1 MRVTEPDEMGAR
13 RFPISSGF
21 TSSAPLV
28 GIFVAFILYAGMVE
42 YSAYAQSPT
51 LSFVS
56 GSAGGS
62 KVTLTFSSAI
72 RTSPMPDKSLFNVYE
87 LPSFSEPGVASLSVS
102 GATITLT
109 LSRAI
114 GVGLAVE
121 VWLCLDDTS
130 CGGNPLTATN
140 GATIAGHQKLS
151 PISAPAAAFSYASV
165 KGYRVQIYFDSAI
178 TTTQLPA
185 SSAFSFTGHMTEILN
200 VLWNTDHLELTLSRP
215 VPNGSEPDI
224 SYTKPATNPL
234 TSAGGDVV
242 NFNIKSS
249 SSTTFSDPGPVI
261 TALAAS
267 GDEVTLTS
275 DVALTAPAGAT
286 ASDFKVCTAWSA
298 TTGEHS
304 GCTDAS
310 ASVISGTSITLTFP
324 DGTLP
329 VNTTLW
335 LRYTA
340 QKANRLQDSSDST
353 RRLAVIETHPFTI
366 TGLLPTAS
374 TGTVN
379 GASISIT
386 FSGTLKTAS
395 ALAASAFSFTPA
407 NTVSA
412 ASASGTALNL
422 TLGTAV
428 AEGATL
434 TISYSPPA
442 SPAVA
447 LEAQD
452 GRGIAAFSLNLT
464 NETDTAPVLSSASVN
479 GSTLTLT
486 FDQSLKQTSIPA
498 ASAFAATIAGTATS
512 VSNVAISGRTVTL
525 TLAPAASHN
534 DAVTIAYTPPSQNP
548 LTDASDNDAAAISA
562 RSVTNNTPAPLS
574 TLSTATVD
582 GDTITLTFSGSL
594 SANTAL
600 STTSFTFSPANS
612 ATAAS
617 ASGSTVTITLNTA
630 LSEGATASITYT
642 APATATDGIQ
652 AADGRAVASFV
663 SSLVNNTDT
672 APVVNSISVNGAT
685 LRIVFDQ
692 ALASASVPA
701 TTAFTVRIGTMSNTA
716 TDVAIS
722 DRTVTLTLTNAVAHS
737 DTVTV
742 AYSRPSMNPLMDS
755 TNNQVANFGPSSAT
769 NNTPVPLPTLSSA
782 TVNGTSV
789 TLTFSGS
796 LKANSA
802 LATNAFSFTPATTVS
817 SASASGT
824 TVTITLQQRV
834 TDGATLSISYEKP
847 ETASSGLQATDGRSI
862 ADFSTSLVNNTDDA
876 PTAAS
881 AETNTAGT
889 EITVSF
895 SEALT
900 TDSSGTPAASAF
912 SVTGSATASSVAVS
926 GSTVTITMA
935 SAIAEGATLSLTYT
949 KPTSGGVIKDADQGR
964 LEVAAFSI
972 TVTNRTDVAP
982 VVSGNIVGN
991 GSTVSIGFDQILAS
1005 TTPAAGAFALTGTTA
1020 TVSAVAINS
1029 ATVTLTLS
1037 ASLKEG
1043 ASISLAYTPP
1053 SSGKLADPSGNAVV
1067 AFTATIDNQTDTAPA
1082 PISAAVAGTQLTI
1095 TFDQA
1100 LDSASVPSATA
1111 VAVSV
1116 AGNARSVS
1124 SIQISGSTATLTL
1137 ASTVRRGE
1145 AVTVSY
1151 TKPASSPLRDSS
1163 MLDTASFS
1171 SLSVVNRSRAMALS
1185 ASVDGSSGTIDF
1197 DSALVAD
1204 SMLDVGA
1211 FSFSPRYVVSSATAT
1226 GSKVQIAFQTP
1237 AVEIDS
1243 GITLDYDATAADM
1256 HPLRDAIGALP
1267 SFALSV
1273 TNNTDTV
1280 PVVYL
1285 PDSYVDGDSVRLAF
1299 DQDLDNRVPDVGQ
1312 FTISGSSATVTQVNL
1327 VNGTAPPI
1335 ATLTLTLSTAVQEG
1349 AAITIGYVKSEM
1361 ATKNL
1366 RDPEE
1371 NDVAAFSHAITNQTD
1386 TAPEVVTATVDGATI
1401 SVGFDQDLKPVS
1413 SVVPTHF
1420 SLSGTG
1426 RTIAS
1431 GEVRNVN
1438 GRGVLELSLNGDVHE
1453 TDTIKLSYARPS
1465 DYSGAI
1471 TVQDPEGNNAEL
1483 SDHLLTNLTDT
1494 PAVLVSATADGATLA
1509 LLFDQPLAS
1518 QAPATTAFAV
1528 SGSGRSVTGTAVADR
1543 TVTLTVSPPFRDK
1556 AVETSGSVS
1565 YTKPGSGGLQD
1576 DDGNPTESFAEAAI
1590 LNETDT
1596 IPAIVGDIVGNE
1608 DEISIT
1614 FDQPIRETP
1623 LIASSAFSLSGTSA
1637 TIDGVSILG
1646 DALTFTLDMALA
1658 EGNDD
1663 VTLTYAPPSMN
1674 PLQDRSMPANLVT
1687 GFTLAVSN
1695 VTDVGPA
1702 LKYGYVSNK
1711 QAVLVFDQLLS
1722 PTSAPSLPSAKCT
1735 VLDCVAGVRIL
1746 ESRAVVEASGFDVRG
1761 RKLTVNLRDTVSPD
1775 GDVKFHYRE
1784 ENKEDMLF
1792 SDTSNPGNPVKSIDE
1807 TGLLNL
1813 AAAGK
1818 IDGDEA
1824 TLRFGAT
1831 LSGSAVLSTFTV
1843 TSDGQDLPVAS
1854 ASSTSNE
1861 VTLTTSSAVADG
1873 VDVQASYAARP
1884 GGLSGTAATGDVVL
1898 VPSFNIALA
1907 NCTDTDPM
1915 PASIT
1920 AYNRQVRVAFDQEV
1934 RGDAAGQL
1942 RNAFSV
1948 RVNGGVNSIMS
1959 AEVSGSTVM
1968 LHLRGEI
1975 AEGDAVT
1982 VSYAPVGGNRL
1993 VDIEP
1998 GDLHETCRGT
2008 GWQLGMGSVVPQ
2020 FSRSAVNRVAQP
2032 PVPLAGTVEDRI
2044 VRVRFDDALNKSK
2057 IPAGTVFSMTA
2068 GARVMEVVGIS
2079 GNILTL
2085 RLNRPPDWDRSVRL
2099 SYAPPDSG
2107 ALADPGGLQ
2116 VAGFR
2121 RLRLENLTTGPRPV
2135 RIIGAE
2141 QLIIVEF
2148 DKELDPSRRAPSTTW
2163 WVHSLDF
2170 LSAERAWAPNGRT
2183 VVIEMEEP
2191 GLRPGAQAFLVHVA
2205 NLPYRTK
2212 LADRFGYRT
2221 ATFVLPIE
2229 NFTWEPP

>member
-21 TSSAPLV
+21 TSSVPLV

-42 YSAYAQSPT
+42 YSAHAQSPT

-62 KVTLTFSSAI
+62 KVTLTFSSAL
-72 RTSPMPDKSLFNVYE
+72 RTSPKPDKSLFSVYVG
-87 LPSFSEPGVASLSVS
+87 PTYSEPGIDSLSVS

-109 LSRAI
+109 LSSAI
-114 GVGLAVE
+114 EAGLEVA
-121 VWLCLDDTS
+121 VWLCLDDAT
-130 CGGNPLTATN
+130 CGGSLLTATN
-140 GATIAGHQKLS
+140 GATIAGNQELS
-151 PISAPAAAFSYASV
+151 PISLPAAAFSYASV
-165 KGYRVQIYFDSAI
+165 KGYRVQIYFDSEI

-185 SSAFSFTGHMTEILN
+185 SSAFSFTGHTTEILN

-242 NFNIKSS
+242 NFNIKNSS
-249 SSTTFSDPGPVI
+249 LTTFSDPGPVI

-329 VNTTLW
+329 VNTRLW

-366 TGLLPTAS
+366 TGPLPTAS

-434 TISYSPPA
+434 AISYSPPA

-525 TLAPAASHN
+525 TLATAASHN
-534 DAVTIAYTPPSQNP
+534 NAVTIAYTPPSQNP
-548 LTDASDNDAAAISA
+548 LTDASDNDVAAISA

-701 TTAFTVRIGTMSNTA
+701 TTAFTVRIGTMANTA

-722 DRTVTLTLTNAVAHS
+722 DRTVTLTLTNAVAHN

-900 TDSSGTPAASAF
+900 ADSSGTPAASAF
-912 SVTGSATASSVAVS
+912 AITGSATASSAAVS

-949 KPTSGGVIKDADQGR
+949 KPTSGGVLKDADQGQ
-964 LEVAAFSI
+964 LEVATFSI
-972 TVTNRTDVAP
+972 SVTNRTDVAP

-1020 TVSAVAINS
+1020 TVSAVAISS

-1349 AAITIGYVKSEM
+1349 AAITIGYAKSEM

-1366 RDPEE
+1366 RDPEG

-1386 TAPEVVTATVDGATI
+1386 TAPEAVTATVDGATI
-1401 SVGFDQDLKPVS
+1401 LVGFDQDLKPAS

-1420 SLSGTG
+1420 SLSGTE
-1426 RTIAS
+1426 RTVAS

-1438 GRGVLELSLNGDVHE
+1438 GRGILELSLNGDVHE

-1483 SDHLLTNLTDT
+1483 SNYLLTNLTDT

-1543 TVTLTVSPPFRDK
+1543 TVILTVSPPFRDK

-1637 TIDGVSILG
+1637 TINGVSVLG
-1646 DALTFTLDMALA
+1646 DTLTLTLDVALA

-1687 GFTLAVSN
+1687 GFTLAVNN

-1702 LKYGYVSNK
+1702 LEYGYVSNK
-1711 QAVLVFDQLLS
+1711 QAVLIFDQLLS
-1722 PTSAPSLPSAKCT
+1722 PTSAPSLPSTPC
-1735 VLDCVAGVRIL
+1735 DPGMMCVPGVRIL
-1746 ESRAVVEASGFDVRG
+1746 ESGTVLEASSLEVRG
-1761 RKLTVNLRDTVSPD
+1761 RELAVNLRDVVNPD
-1775 GDVKFHYRE
+1775 AVMKFHYE
-1784 ENKEDMLF
+1784 KETKENMTLA
-1792 SDTSNPGNPVKSIDE
+1792 DTSSPGNPVE
-1807 TGLLNL
+1807 TIEATLLNL
-1813 AAAGK
+1813 AVVGK

-1824 TLRFGAT
+1824 TLRFGAA
-1831 LSGSAVLSTFTV
+1831 LGGSAVLSTFTV

-1854 ASSTSNE
+1854 ASSTGNE

-1873 VDVQASYAARP
+1873 VDVQVSYAARP

-1898 VPSFNIALA
+1898 VPSFNIVLA

-1920 AYNRQVRVAFDQEV
+1920 AYSKQVRVSFDQEV
-1934 RGDAAGQL
+1934 RGGAAGQL

-1975 AEGDAVT
+1975 AEGDAIT

-1998 GDLHETCRGT
+1998 GDRHEACRGT
-2008 GWQLGMGSVVPQ
+2008 GWQRGTGSTVPQ

-2044 VRVRFDDALNKSK
+2044 VRVRFDDALDKSK
-2057 IPAGTVFSMTA
+2057 MPAGTAFSMTA
-2068 GARVMEVVGIS
+2068 GARVLEVVGIS